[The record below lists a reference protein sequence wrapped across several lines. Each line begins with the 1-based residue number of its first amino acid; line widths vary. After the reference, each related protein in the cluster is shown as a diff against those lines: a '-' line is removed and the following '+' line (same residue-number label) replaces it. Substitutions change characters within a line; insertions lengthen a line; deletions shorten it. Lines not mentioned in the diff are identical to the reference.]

1 MSIAEDLFNLEML
14 GDKSAMVFSRAE
26 YAERISRLNSKMEVL
41 DVDVYIGSTPENLN
55 YFAGFDPLGLYFFQH
70 VFFARGMDAPS
81 LLTHKCE
88 KELART
94 QCWIDDISIW
104 QHGDDPLQMT
114 VDKLRELGVRPG
126 SRVGLEMDNWYLK
139 ASTYKGLVDALPD
152 VQFIDVTSDIL
163 RLRTIKSPEEIGYM
177 KEAARFSD
185 MGFAA
190 AVETIRPGVSEID
203 ILAAVQSKMTS
214 AGSEY
219 PTLPFIINSGARS
232 GLFHGVP
239 TNKRLGKGDPVMIEI
254 TGSWKRYN
262 SNIVRTVVTGKATS
276 ALKELWDIVNESF
289 WKPFE
294 LIKPG
299 TSVSEIDRISRE
311 LRSEYE
317 RYIPARAGFGMGLAY
332 PPVWAGHP
340 DILVNNDDVLEEGMI
355 FSLEP
360 SIGQYHGTTVIF
372 GYNILVT
379 ATGAEILQ
387 QTPRDIFEIDC

>member
-1 MSIAEDLFNLEML
+1 MSVPDNMFNLEVL
-14 GDKSAMVFSRAE
+14 ADRSAMVFPKSE
-26 YAERISRLNSKMEVL
+26 YLERLGRLKSRLAAL
-41 DVDVYIGSTPENLN
+41 DVDVYLGSTPENLN
-55 YFAGFDPLGLYFFQH
+55 YFTGFDPLGLYFFQH
-70 VFFARGMDAPS
+70 LFFARDMDAPS

-104 QHGDDPLQMT
+104 QHGTDPLQKT
-114 VDKLRELGVRPG
+114 IEKLRALGVRSG

-139 ASTYKGLVDALPD
+139 ASTYKGLVDALPG
-152 VQFIDVTSDIL
+152 VEFVDVTSDIL
-163 RLRTIKSPEEIGYM
+163 RLRTIKSPTEIGYM
-177 KEAARFSD
+177 REAARYSD

-190 AVETIRPGVSEID
+190 AVDTIRPGISEID

-239 TNKRLGKGDPVMIEI
+239 TEKRLSKGDPVMIEI

-262 SNIVRTVVTGKATS
+262 SNIVRTVVTGKANS
-276 ALKELWDIVNESF
+276 ALKEIWDIVNESF
-289 WKPFE
+289 WRPFE

-299 TSVSEIDRISRE
+299 APVAEIDRLSRE
-311 LRSEYE
+311 IRSKYE
-317 RYIPARAGFGMGLAY
+317 PYIPARAGFGMGLAY

-340 DILVNNDDVLEEGMI
+340 DILVDNDDVLEEGMV

-387 QTPRDIFEIDC
+387 KTPRDIFEIDV